1 MQTISK
7 DKPVHASEAQTRSGF
22 GGGGIGLGSGAGGI
36 GSGFGVGGMGP
47 GCGGTGYGPGRGG
60 CGGPGSGTGD
70 GGRGSGP
77 GCGGQGSGAGAGG
90 FGSGPGCG
98 GSGSGTGD
106 GGAGSGA
113 GCGGIGSGMGAGG
126 TGSGPGCG
134 GCGTIGS
141 IGSIGRVMAHLPR
154 AAYPLIVS
162 HNRAAAALAQGRA
175 PLGRVARKAAAGR
188 PGGRYDRAMPEATQ
202 PARPK
207 DLTEQELG
215 FARQDAVRWLSPGVL
230 VGTGI
235 RALLASIFG
244 SYADKRELQAVL
256 PPKVHDHA
264 QGEELWLDF
273 TADVGDGFDPTY
285 SIASLLAAPG
295 IAVTDGGE
303 RKELPRGQ
311 LLVLGGDQIYPA
323 ASARGYEDR
332 TKGPY
337 RAALPVAPDPAP
349 VMFALPGNHD
359 WYDGL
364 TAFLRVFTQARPIG
378 GWATEQSRSYFAI
391 QLPQRWWLYA
401 VDAQLSSYID
411 SPQLEYF
418 SAAAQQLRPGDA
430 VILCWPTPVWVET
443 ARNPEAYDP
452 IEFFEGEIIAPRGA
466 TIRAMLSGDAH
477 HYVRYADDQGTGT
490 RITCGTGGAYLVA
503 THRLPE
509 KLEVP
514 SPKSR
519 MRRRTDPRHYTL
531 RTRYPDRKESAALAP
546 GILRLGW
553 RNPGFWTFMGILQ
566 TLFVISLVFAVDYG
580 RRTGGSVGSLET
592 LRASFPCVV
601 LAGLYVYGAYLF
613 AKLDRGSP
621 RRTAVVAG
629 LLHGLAQL
637 GLGAGW
643 TFAVF
648 ALHRFRPDW
657 LPDILLALVVV
668 ALTFVLVGFA
678 ATLLTGVYLLLASLV
693 DVNLN
698 EVMAGQSIEDYK
710 GFLRLHIDTDASL
723 RIYPVKL
730 RKVCHRWQA
739 DPGGAA
745 ADPWLKPAGDP
756 LAPEL
761 IEPSIRIPREEPL

>member
-1 MQTISK
+1 
-7 DKPVHASEAQTRSGF
+7 
-22 GGGGIGLGSGAGGI
+22 
-36 GSGFGVGGMGP
+36 
-47 GCGGTGYGPGRGG
+47 
-60 CGGPGSGTGD
+60 
-70 GGRGSGP
+70 
-77 GCGGQGSGAGAGG
+77 
-90 FGSGPGCG
+90 
-98 GSGSGTGD
+98 
-106 GGAGSGA
+106 
-113 GCGGIGSGMGAGG
+113 
-126 TGSGPGCG
+126 
-134 GCGTIGS
+134 
-141 IGSIGRVMAHLPR
+141 
-154 AAYPLIVS
+154 
-162 HNRAAAALAQGRA
+162 
-175 PLGRVARKAAAGR
+175 
-188 PGGRYDRAMPEATQ
+188 MPEATQ

-418 SAAAQQLRPGDA
+418 SAAAQQ
-430 VILCWPTPVWVET
+430 
-443 ARNPEAYDP
+443 
-452 IEFFEGEIIAPRGA
+452 
-466 TIRAMLSGDAH
+466 MLPGDAH